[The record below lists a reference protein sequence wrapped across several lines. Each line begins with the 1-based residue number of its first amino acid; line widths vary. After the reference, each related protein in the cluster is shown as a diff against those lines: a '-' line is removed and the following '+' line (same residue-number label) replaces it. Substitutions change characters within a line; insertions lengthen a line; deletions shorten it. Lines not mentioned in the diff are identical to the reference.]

1 MGNIILIVDDDP
13 NVIAAIRRSLMEEDY
28 EVHTANSGMEGLSIL
43 KDLKVKL
50 VISDE
55 MMPGMTGTEFL
66 AAVKNMFPETIR
78 IMLTGHA
85 SIQAAMKAVNSG
97 EIYRFF
103 SKPWDDIE
111 LKLSIRSALEKYDL
125 EDENRRLLQTVRSQA
140 SELKQLEKKY
150 PGITSLKKD
159 GDGSLILPDISED
172 DEDLSEIIK
181 QSGLKINYPDPWKS
195 SS

>member
-1 MGNIILIVDDDP
+1 MEDSILIVDDDP
-13 NVIAAIRRSLMEEDY
+13 NVISAISRSLMEEPY
-28 EVHTANSGMEGLSIL
+28 SIYAANSGVEGLNIL
-43 KDLKVKL
+43 KGHKIKL

-55 MMPGMTGTEFL
+55 MMPGMSGTEFL
-66 AAVKNMFPETIR
+66 SAVKNIFPETIR

-111 LKLSIRSALEKYDL
+111 LKLSIRSAIEKYNL
-125 EDENRRLLQTVRSQA
+125 EEENRSLLKTVKRQA
-140 SELKQLEKKY
+140 SELKQLEKMH

-159 GDGSLILPDISED
+159 TEGHFILPEISDTDEDISE
-172 DEDLSEIIK
+172 IIA
-181 QSGLKINYPDPWKS
+181 QSKIKKDS
-195 SS
+195 A